1 MLIGEY
7 KHTIDAKKRLSLP
20 VKFRKELGKHIVITK
35 GLDTCLFVYSPKN
48 FERFLARLKEL
59 SVGQSASRRFNRF
72 VLGGAIDSQIDS
84 LGRILVPD
92 FLKEFAGLKDS
103 VVLIGVNDRVEIW
116 DEKNWN
122 DYREKSEKEADIL
135 AERLGEIGA
144 L

>member
-1 MLIGEY
+1 MLIGEH

-20 VKFRKELGKHIVITK
+20 AKFRKELGKHIVITK
-35 GLDTCLFVYSPKN
+35 GLDTCLFIYSPKN

-59 SVGQSASRRFNRF
+59 SMGQSASRRFNRF
-72 VLGGAIDSQIDS
+72 VLGGATDSQVDS
-84 LGRILVPD
+84 LGRILIPD
-92 FLKEFAGLKDS
+92 FLKKFAGLKDS

>member
-7 KHTIDAKKRLSLP
+7 KHTIDTKKRLSLP
-20 VKFRKELGKHIVITK
+20 AKFRKELGRRIVITK
-35 GLDTCLFVYSPKN
+35 GLDTCLFVYSPKA
-48 FERFLARLKEL
+48 FEKFLERLKEL

-72 VLGGAIDSQIDS
+72 VLGGAVDVGIDS

-92 FLKEFAGLKDS
+92 FLKKFAGLKNT

-116 DEKNWN
+116 DENSWN
-122 DYREKSEKEADIL
+122 EYRTKSEKEADIL

>member
-7 KHTIDAKKRLSLP
+7 KHTIDTKKRLSLP

-35 GLDTCLFVYSPKN
+35 GLDTCLFIYSPKN

-59 SVGQSASRRFNRF
+59 SVGQRDSRRFNRF
-72 VLGGAIDSQIDS
+72 VLGGAVDAQIDS
-84 LGRILVPD
+84 LGRILIPD
-92 FLKEFAGLKDS
+92 FLKEFARLKNI

-122 DYREKSEKEADIL
+122 EYRAKSEKEADML

>member
-7 KHTIDAKKRLSLP
+7 KHIIDTKKRLSLP
-20 VKFRKELGKHIVITK
+20 AKFRKELGKNIVITK
-35 GLDTCLFVYSPKN
+35 GLDTCLFIYSPKN
-48 FERFLARLKEL
+48 FQRFLERLKEL
-59 SVGQSASRRFNRF
+59 SVGKSDTRRFNRF
-72 VLGGAIDSQIDS
+72 VLGGAVDSQIDS

-92 FLKEFAGLKDS
+92 FLKEFAELKNT

-116 DEKNWN
+116 DENNWN
-122 DYREKSEKEADIL
+122 EYRTQSEKEADIL

>member
-48 FERFLARLKEL
+48 FERFLSRLKEL